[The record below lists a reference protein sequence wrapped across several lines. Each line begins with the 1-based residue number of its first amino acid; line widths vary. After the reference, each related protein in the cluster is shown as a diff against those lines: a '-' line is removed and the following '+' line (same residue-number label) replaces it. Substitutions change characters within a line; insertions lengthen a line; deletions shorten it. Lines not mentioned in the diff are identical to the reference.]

1 MSSKTCFRD
10 ASRWKANK
18 IKWDELEAPE
28 KENWKRREKNMEPKP
43 PKIQSAGG
51 EAGDRNLEREINS
64 NWRVNMLEGVYH

>member
-43 PKIQSAGG
+43 PKIQSAG
-51 EAGDRNLEREINS
+51 S
-64 NWRVNMLEGVYH
+64 

>member
-1 MSSKTCFRD
+1 MFQ
-10 ASRWKANK
+10 RWKANK
-18 IKWDELEAPE
+18 IKWDELEATE